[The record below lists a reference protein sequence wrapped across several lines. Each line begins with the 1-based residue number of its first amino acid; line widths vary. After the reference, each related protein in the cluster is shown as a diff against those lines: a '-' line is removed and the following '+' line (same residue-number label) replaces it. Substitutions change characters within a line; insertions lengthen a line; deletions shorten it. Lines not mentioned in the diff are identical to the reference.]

1 MSYERFDPAFDR
13 DLRQC

>member
-13 DLRQC
+13 DLRQW